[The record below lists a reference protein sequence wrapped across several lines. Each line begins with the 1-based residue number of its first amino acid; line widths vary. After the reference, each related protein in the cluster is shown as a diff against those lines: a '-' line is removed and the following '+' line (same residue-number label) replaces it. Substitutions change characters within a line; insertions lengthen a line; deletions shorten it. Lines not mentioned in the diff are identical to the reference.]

1 MCNYLF
7 SNKDISIK
15 TVKMTKVLSFTFTIS
30 ILLLVYAIISNPII
44 AQTAVQFDP
53 NGKPKHNIFSFRTQF
68 WQDHFKNLKKGAIL
82 VDTKTRSLHYW
93 NKNGTEYKVFPTS
106 VPLNEEL
113 TRLGYT
119 KITRKVVGPEWRP
132 TKKMRERDPKLPEFV
147 PPGPDNPLGSHALY
161 LSWPSYRIHGTSDT
175 RKIGRQSSS
184 GCVGLYNEQIEELF
198 NLVEIGTPVRIL

>member
-1 MCNYLF
+1 MINA
-7 SNKDISIK
+7 
-15 TVKMTKVLSFTFTIS
+15 VLKILNSLT
-30 ILLLVYAIISNPII
+30 LLLVYMGISNPII
-44 AQTAVQFDP
+44 AQTAVDFGQD
-53 NGKPKHNIFSFRTQF
+53 GKPKHNIFSFRAQS
-68 WQDHFKNLKKGAIL
+68 WQDHFKNLNRGAIL

-93 NKNGTEYKVFPTS
+93 NKDGTEYKVFPTS
-106 VPLNEEL
+106 VPLNKEL

-119 KITRKVVGPEWRP
+119 KVTKKVVGPEWRP
-132 TKKMRERDPKLPEFV
+132 TKKMRERDPQLPEFM

>member
-1 MCNYLF
+1 MINAVLKI
-7 SNKDISIK
+7 SNSL
-15 TVKMTKVLSFTFTIS
+15 T
-30 ILLLVYAIISNPII
+30 LLLVYMGISNPII
-44 AQTAVQFDP
+44 AQTAVDFGQD
-53 NGKPKHNIFSFRTQF
+53 GKPKHNIFSFRAQS
-68 WQDHFKNLKKGAIL
+68 WQDHFKNLNRGAIL

-106 VPLNEEL
+106 VPLNKEL

-119 KITRKVVGPEWRP
+119 KVTKKVVGPEWRP
-132 TKKMRERDPKLPEFV
+132 TKKMRERDPQLPEFM

>member
-1 MCNYLF
+1 
-7 SNKDISIK
+7 
-15 TVKMTKVLSFTFTIS
+15 MTKAVSNILIS
-30 ILLLVYAIISNPII
+30 SLLLFVYAVISNPII
-44 AQTAVQFDP
+44 AQTAVDFGND
-53 NGKPKHNIFSFRTQF
+53 GKPKHNIFSFRVQT
-68 WQDHFKNLKKGAIL
+68 WQKHFNDLNKGAIL

-93 NKNGTEYKVFPTS
+93 SKNGKEYKVFPTS

-119 KITRKVVGPEWRP
+119 KVTKKVIGPEWRP
-132 TKKMRERDPKLPEFV
+132 TKKMRERDPKLPEFM

-184 GCVGLYNEQIEELF
+184 GCIGLYNEQIEELF

>member
-1 MCNYLF
+1 MIKAD
-7 SNKDISIK
+7 SNILIS
-15 TVKMTKVLSFTFTIS
+15 S
-30 ILLLVYAIISNPII
+30 LLLFVYAVISNPII
-44 AQTAVQFDP
+44 AQTAVEFGKD
-53 NGKPKHNIFSFRTQF
+53 GKPKHNIFSFRVQT
-68 WQDHFKNLKKGAIL
+68 WQDHFKDLNKGAIL

-93 NKNGTEYKVFPTS
+93 SKNGKEYKVFPTS

-113 TRLGYT
+113 
-119 KITRKVVGPEWRP
+119 RP
-132 TKKMRERDPKLPEFV
+132 TKKMRIRDPKLPEFM

-184 GCVGLYNEQIEELF
+184 GCIGLYNEQIEELF

>member
-1 MCNYLF
+1 MINA
-7 SNKDISIK
+7 
-15 TVKMTKVLSFTFTIS
+15 VLKILNSLT
-30 ILLLVYAIISNPII
+30 LLLVYMGISNPII
-44 AQTAVQFDP
+44 AQTAVDFDQD
-53 NGKPKHNIFSFRTQF
+53 GKPKHNIFSFRIQS
-68 WQDHFKNLKKGAIL
+68 WQDHFKNLNKGAIL

-93 NKNGTEYKVFPTS
+93 NKDGTDYKVFPTS
-106 VPLNEEL
+106 VPLNKEL

-119 KITRKVVGPEWRP
+119 KVTKKVVGPEWRP
-132 TKKMRERDPKLPEFV
+132 TKKMRERDPQLPEFM

>member
-1 MCNYLF
+1 MINAVLKI
-7 SNKDISIK
+7 SNFL
-15 TVKMTKVLSFTFTIS
+15 T
-30 ILLLVYAIISNPII
+30 LLLVYMGISNPII
-44 AQTAVQFDP
+44 AQTAVDFDQD
-53 NGKPKHNIFSFRTQF
+53 GKPKHNIFSFRAQS
-68 WQDHFKNLKKGAIL
+68 WQDHFKNLNRGAIL

-106 VPLNEEL
+106 VPLNKEL

-119 KITRKVVGPEWRP
+119 KVTKKVVGPEWRP
-132 TKKMRERDPKLPEFV
+132 TKKMRERDPQLPEFM

>member
-1 MCNYLF
+1 M
-7 SNKDISIK
+7 IK
-15 TVKMTKVLSFTFTIS
+15 VITNIFTIPT
-30 ILLLVYAIISNPII
+30 LLFVYAMIGNPII
-44 AQTAVQFDP
+44 AQTAVEFSQD
-53 NGKPKHNIFSFRTQF
+53 GKPKHNIFSFRVQF

-93 NKNGTEYKVFPTS
+93 SKNGALYKVFPTS
-106 VPLNEEL
+106 VPLNKEL

-119 KITRKVVGPEWRP
+119 KVTKKVIGPEWRP
-132 TKKMRERDPKLPEFV
+132 TKRMRERDPSLPEFM

>member
-7 SNKDISIK
+7 SNQDISIK
-15 TVKMTKVLSFTFTIS
+15 TVEMIKVLSYTFAVW
-30 ILLLVYAIISNPII
+30 ILLLVYTIISNPII
-44 AQTAVQFDP
+44 AQTAVQFDQD
-53 NGKPKHNIFSFRTQF
+53 GKPKHNIFSFRRQF
-68 WQDHFKNLKKGAIL
+68 WKDHFKNLKKGAIL
-82 VDTKTRSLHYW
+82 VDTKTRSLHFW

-119 KITRKVVGPEWRP
+119 KITKKVIGPEWRP
-132 TKKMRERDPKLPEFV
+132 TKKMRERDPKLPEFM

>member
-1 MCNYLF
+1 MIN
-7 SNKDISIK
+7 
-15 TVKMTKVLSFTFTIS
+15 
-30 ILLLVYAIISNPII
+30 ILLKILTSWILILFNAGISNPII
-44 AQTAVQFDP
+44 AQTAADFDKD
-53 NGKPKHNIFSFRTQF
+53 GKPKHNIFSFRTQS
-68 WQDHFKNLKKGAIL
+68 WQDHFKNLNKGAIL

-93 NKNGTEYKVFPTS
+93 NKNGTDYKVFPTS
-106 VPLNEEL
+106 VPLNKEL

-119 KITRKVVGPEWRP
+119 KVTKKVVGPEWRP
-132 TKKMRERDPKLPEFV
+132 TKKMRERDPQLPEFM

>member
-1 MCNYLF
+1 M
-7 SNKDISIK
+7 
-15 TVKMTKVLSFTFTIS
+15 
-30 ILLLVYAIISNPII
+30 
-44 AQTAVQFDP
+44 
-53 NGKPKHNIFSFRTQF
+53 
-68 WQDHFKNLKKGAIL
+68 
-82 VDTKTRSLHYW
+82 HYW

-106 VPLNEEL
+106 VPLNKEL

-119 KITRKVVGPEWRP
+119 KVTKKVVGPEWRP
-132 TKKMRERDPKLPEFV
+132 TKKMRERDPQLPEFM

>member
-1 MCNYLF
+1 MIN
-7 SNKDISIK
+7 
-15 TVKMTKVLSFTFTIS
+15 VVLKILNSLT
-30 ILLLVYAIISNPII
+30 LLLVYMGISNPII
-44 AQTAVQFDP
+44 AQTAVDFGQD
-53 NGKPKHNIFSFRTQF
+53 GKPKHNIFSFRAQS
-68 WQDHFKNLKKGAIL
+68 WQDHFKNLNRGAIL

-93 NKNGTEYKVFPTS
+93 NKDGTEYKVFPTS
-106 VPLNEEL
+106 VPLNKEL

-119 KITRKVVGPEWRP
+119 KVTKKVVGPEWRP
-132 TKKMRERDPKLPEFV
+132 TKKMRERDPQLPEFM

>member
-1 MCNYLF
+1 MINVV
-7 SNKDISIK
+7 IK
-15 TVKMTKVLSFTFTIS
+15 ILNSLT
-30 ILLLVYAIISNPII
+30 LLLVYMGISNPII
-44 AQTAVQFDP
+44 AQTAVDFGQD
-53 NGKPKHNIFSFRTQF
+53 GKPKHNIFSFRAQS
-68 WQDHFKNLKKGAIL
+68 WQDHFKNLNRGAIL

-106 VPLNEEL
+106 VPLNKEL

-119 KITRKVVGPEWRP
+119 KVTKKVVGPEWRP
-132 TKKMRERDPKLPEFV
+132 TKKMRERDPQLPEFM

>member
-1 MCNYLF
+1 MIN
-7 SNKDISIK
+7 
-15 TVKMTKVLSFTFTIS
+15 
-30 ILLLVYAIISNPII
+30 ILLKTLISWILILVYVGISNPII
-44 AQTAVQFDP
+44 AQTAVDFDQD
-53 NGKPKHNIFSFRTQF
+53 GKPKHNIFSFRAQS
-68 WQDHFKNLKKGAIL
+68 WQDHFKNLNKGAIL

-93 NKNGTEYKVFPTS
+93 NKDGTDYKVFPTS
-106 VPLNEEL
+106 VPLNKEL

-119 KITRKVVGPEWRP
+119 KVTKKVVGPEWRP
-132 TKKMRERDPKLPEFV
+132 TKKMRERDPQLPEFM

>member
-1 MCNYLF
+1 MINILF
-7 SNKDISIK
+7 KILISW
-15 TVKMTKVLSFTFTIS
+15 
-30 ILLLVYAIISNPII
+30 ILILVYVGISNPIM
-44 AQTAVQFDP
+44 AQTAVDFDQD
-53 NGKPKHNIFSFRTQF
+53 GKPKHNIFSFRTQS
-68 WQDHFKNLKKGAIL
+68 WQDHFKNLNKGAIL

-93 NKNGTEYKVFPTS
+93 NKDGTDYKVFPTS
-106 VPLNEEL
+106 VPLNKEL

-119 KITRKVVGPEWRP
+119 KVTKKVVGPEWRP
-132 TKKMRERDPKLPEFV
+132 TKKMRERDPQLPEFM

>member
-1 MCNYLF
+1 MINA
-7 SNKDISIK
+7 
-15 TVKMTKVLSFTFTIS
+15 VLKILNSLT
-30 ILLLVYAIISNPII
+30 LLLVYMGISNPII
-44 AQTAVQFDP
+44 AQTAVDFGQD
-53 NGKPKHNIFSFRTQF
+53 GKPKHNIFSFRAQS
-68 WQDHFKNLKKGAIL
+68 WKDHFKNLNRGAIL

-93 NKNGTEYKVFPTS
+93 NQNGTEYKVFPTS
-106 VPLNEEL
+106 VPLNKEL

-119 KITRKVVGPEWRP
+119 KVTKKVVGPEWRP
-132 TKKMRERDPKLPEFV
+132 TKKMRERDPQLPEFM

>member
-1 MCNYLF
+1 MINA
-7 SNKDISIK
+7 
-15 TVKMTKVLSFTFTIS
+15 VLKILNSLT
-30 ILLLVYAIISNPII
+30 LLLVYMVISNPII
-44 AQTAVQFDP
+44 AQTAVDFGQD
-53 NGKPKHNIFSFRTQF
+53 GKPKHNIFSFRAQS
-68 WQDHFKNLKKGAIL
+68 WQDHFKNLNRGAIL

-106 VPLNEEL
+106 VPLNKEL

-119 KITRKVVGPEWRP
+119 KVTKKVVGPEWRP
-132 TKKMRERDPKLPEFV
+132 TKKMRERDPQLPEFM

>member
-1 MCNYLF
+1 MINAVLKILNYL
-7 SNKDISIK
+7 
-15 TVKMTKVLSFTFTIS
+15 T
-30 ILLLVYAIISNPII
+30 LLLVYMEISNPII
-44 AQTAVQFDP
+44 AQTAVDFDQD
-53 NGKPKHNIFSFRTQF
+53 GKPKHNIFSFRTQS
-68 WQDHFKNLKKGAIL
+68 WQDHFKNLNKGAIL

-93 NKNGTEYKVFPTS
+93 NKDGTDYKVFPTS
-106 VPLNEEL
+106 VPLNKEL

-119 KITRKVVGPEWRP
+119 KVTKKVVGPEWRP
-132 TKKMRERDPKLPEFV
+132 TKKMRERDPQLPEFV

>member
-1 MCNYLF
+1 MINA
-7 SNKDISIK
+7 
-15 TVKMTKVLSFTFTIS
+15 VLKILNSLT
-30 ILLLVYAIISNPII
+30 LLLVYMGISNPII
-44 AQTAVQFDP
+44 AQTAVDFGQD
-53 NGKPKHNIFSFRTQF
+53 GKPKHNIFSFRAQS
-68 WQDHFKNLKKGAIL
+68 WQDHFKNLNRGAIL

-106 VPLNEEL
+106 VPLNKEL

-119 KITRKVVGPEWRP
+119 KVTKKVVGPEWRP
-132 TKKMRERDPKLPEFV
+132 TKKMRERDPQLPEFM